1 MQKKLIGKIT
11 HYYNKLGVGI
21 IDLIG
26 ELKVNDKLH
35 FKGHTTDFEQVV
47 DSMHIEHQNIEE
59 AKAGEVVGLK
69 TINPVKEGDE
79 VFLVEE

>member
-1 MQKKLIGKIT
+1 MEKMIGKIT

-26 ELKVNDKLH
+26 VLKVNDKIH

-47 DSMHIEHQNIEE
+47 DSMQIEHQDVEE

-69 TINPVKEGDE
+69 TINSVKEGDE
-79 VFLVEE
+79 VFLVSE